1 MSPSHGHP
9 SRARELVLRLPA
21 EAPQIPVARR
31 AVARY
36 CLDGGMAAELVD
48 DVKLVVTEA
57 VTNVVLHAY
66 DAQASVERAF
76 DLRALFAAGELLVSV
91 VDQGRGSGATAAT
104 PGLGLGLRL
113 ARQMAA
119 GMQMPATESGT
130 GTSVELRFRLA
141 V

>member
-1 MSPSHGHP
+1 M
-9 SRARELVLRLPA
+9 RLPA

-66 DAQASVERAF
+66 DAESSVERAF
-76 DLRALFAAGELLVSV
+76 DLRALFAADELLVSV
-91 VDQGRGSGATAAT
+91 VDQGRGRGAAPAS
-104 PGLGLGLRL
+104 PGVGLGLRI
-113 ARQMAA
+113 AREMAA
-119 GMQMPATESGT
+119 GMRTPAPESGT
-130 GTSVELRFRLA
+130 GTSVELRFRL
-141 V
+141 VV

>member
-1 MSPSHGHP
+1 M
-9 SRARELVLRLPA
+9 RLPA

-66 DAQASVERAF
+66 DAESSVERAF
-76 DLRALFAAGELLVSV
+76 DLRALFAADELLVSV
-91 VDQGRGSGATAAT
+91 VDQGRGRAAAPAS
-104 PGLGLGLRL
+104 PGLGLGLRI
-113 ARQMAA
+113 AREMAT
-119 GMQMPATESGT
+119 GMRTPATESGT
-130 GTSVELRFRLA
+130 GTSVELRFRL
-141 V
+141 VV